1 MRVRQAVTLVL
12 VVGAAL
18 AAAAPARAQKQ
29 GKSEGPYREG
39 FWIGVGLG
47 YGSATISCSECMD
60 NSRYGAATVSLRM
73 GGTPSRQLLVGGEV
87 DAWSRTSSDVTETV
101 GDVSGVVLFYP
112 SSTGTFFI
120 KGGVGGVVYDA
131 NTSPKLETSGFGV
144 SIGVGIDLYLGHRFS
159 LTPYASYVT
168 ALSGTVK
175 IGGSDTGYEAKP
187 NLIVVGLAA
196 TWH

>member
-1 MRVRQAVTLVL
+1 MRVRQLGTLVL
-12 VVGAAL
+12 VVAGGL
-18 AAAAPARAQKQ
+18 TAAAPARAQKQ
-29 GKSEGPYREG
+29 AKSEGPYREG

-47 YGSATISCSECMD
+47 YGSATISCSECTD
-60 NSRYGAATVSLRM
+60 NSRYGAPTLTLRM
-73 GGTPSRQLLVGGEV
+73 GGTPSRRLLVGGELN
-87 DAWSRTSSDVTETV
+87 AWSRTSSNITETV
-101 GDVSGVVLFYP
+101 GDLSAVALYYP
-112 SSTGTFFI
+112 SATGTFFI
-120 KGGVGGVVYDA
+120 KGGAGGVVYQA

-144 SIGVGIDLYLGHRFS
+144 SIGIGIDLYLGRQFS

-187 NLIVVGLAA
+187 NLIVAGLAA